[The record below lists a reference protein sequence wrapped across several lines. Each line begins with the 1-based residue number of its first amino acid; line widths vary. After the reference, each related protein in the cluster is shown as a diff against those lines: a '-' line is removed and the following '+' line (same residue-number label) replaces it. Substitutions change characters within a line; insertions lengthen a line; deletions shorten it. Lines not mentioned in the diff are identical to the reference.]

1 MKTVFCVFNS
11 QFAKQMLDQ
20 KLGDQLRQKI
30 QYNRTHHNVSYYA
43 KYFSHA
49 DYGTTHI
56 SVLEKNGDAVAV
68 TTSINFR
75 WVLKLNFS
83 PLTRVLR

>member
-1 MKTVFCVFNS
+1 MKTAFCVFNS

-30 QYNRTHHNVSYYA
+30 KDDRTHHVSYYA
-43 KYFSHA
+43 EYFSHA

-68 TTSINFR
+68 TTSINLR

>member
-1 MKTVFCVFNS
+1 MKTAFCVFNS

>member
-1 MKTVFCVFNS
+1 MKTAFCVFNF

-30 QYNRTHHNVSYYA
+30 KDDRTHHDVSYYA
-43 KYFSHA
+43 EYFSHA

-56 SVLEKNGDAVAV
+56 SVLEKNGNAVAV
-68 TTSINFR
+68 TTSINLR

>member
-1 MKTVFCVFNS
+1 
-11 QFAKQMLDQ
+11 MLDQ

-30 QYNRTHHNVSYYA
+30 QYNRTHYNVSYYA

-56 SVLEKNGDAVAV
+56 SVLAKNGDAVAV
-68 TTSINFR
+68 TTTINFR
-75 WVLKLNFS
+75 LVSKLVCQPS
-83 PLTRVLR
+83 TGVRS

>member
-1 MKTVFCVFNS
+1 
-11 QFAKQMLDQ
+11 MLDQ

-56 SVLEKNGDAVAV
+56 SVLAENGDAVAV
-68 TTSINFR
+68 TSSINFR
-75 WVLKLNFS
+75 LVSKL
-83 PLTRVLR
+83 VC

>member
-1 MKTVFCVFNS
+1 MKTAFCVFNS

-30 QYNRTHHNVSYYA
+30 QDNQTQHNVSYYA
-43 KYFSHA
+43 EYFSHA

-68 TTSINFR
+68 TTSINLR